1 MTVVESVGKV
11 NIRLV
16 DQGSKVAV
24 MLEHANDLM
33 VVVVNGERQ
42 QLNINSTEAFQ
53 KVKCED

>member
-24 MLEHANDLM
+24 MLEHASDLM
-33 VVVVNGERQ
+33 VVVVNGERP
-42 QLNINSTEAFQ
+42 QLNIIRTEAFQ
-53 KVKCED
+53 KRKSEV